1 MKTLAKDD
9 RPREKLIAKGR
20 SALSD
25 AELLAILIG
34 SGSRNES
41 ALDLSKRMLLGAGN
55 NIDRLARMEIGW
67 LKSFT
72 GMGEAK
78 ALTLIAA
85 LELARRRNAIL
96 ADDDI
101 SLRIKGSADA
111 YRIIRPQLDDLEHE
125 EFWIMLVNRA
135 NIVMRKEMVSK
146 GGTSATV
153 VDPKVIF
160 KTALSHGATSIVLC
174 HNHPSGSV
182 RPSDQDI
189 RLTKKLREA
198 SLFMDIGLL
207 DHIIVGANTY
217 FSFADE
223 GLV

>member
-135 NIVMRKEMVSK
+135 NIVMRNEMVSK